1 MYPRFILDRQ
11 LFPRNAVNSWRRS
24 TRTRTRGDGQTDPR
38 SPYPYGVNYRPS
50 NRIDVKDLRRVVLP
64 AYSVSAYLYGFLSAS
79 SARER
84 EREKRDLSF
93 RQLSPRRKLFEKSS
107 RCISV
112 RYWTISPPPP
122 PPSILFLFALFVY
135 SRLSARFKP
144 DRRNDLWRRKADT
157 ADSVLLLLLLLD
169 TDSNYSPSG
178 KTSPTVIPKRDISL
192 PLPFSREEARKT

>member
-84 EREKRDLSF
+84 ERERKETSRFANFRLDENFLKNRLAAYPSDIGRYGRPSSSF
-93 RQLSPRRKLFEKSS
+93 HPIPIRSIRIL
-107 RCISV
+107 
-112 RYWTISPPPP
+112 
-122 PPSILFLFALFVY
+122 PSLRPI
-135 SRLSARFKP
+135 
-144 DRRNDLWRRKADT
+144 
-157 ADSVLLLLLLLD
+157 
-169 TDSNYSPSG
+169 
-178 KTSPTVIPKRDISL
+178 
-192 PLPFSREEARKT
+192 